1 MVQISFRYSP
11 HTAKFS
17 LSCKLKATQPAAGRG
32 KCQLPFWAQPALS
45 HCTPLTNCL
54 QWHLPTATKT
64 LWNLFHLGGF
74 IFRQQ
79 THVTNFCDRAVTPW
93 GGNHVPK
100 APSDDTLKCSVA
112 DRCSIALSFHGEHIC
127 AHSCFTKGVITKKLT
142 TWKGTTDFCRFGSR
156 LIGAARQGHPAD
168 CCGPGPLQSAS
179 RARPLLLTARCCP
192 AQRAA
197 PGPARPGPR
206 PTDPTRAAGARRGLE
221 RGRSPLRAFSPGM
234 LWARSR
240 WSRIYSISPPRLR
253 NSSGSVRADIAPV
266 ASRRHRATV
275 QPIGR
280 SRLGG
285 SGATNQKTPSWQVGV
300 VLSAAPLTGRG
311 WNDCN

>member
-64 LWNLFHLGGF
+64 LWNLFHLEGF

-156 LIGAARQGHPAD
+156 LIGATRQGHPAD

-192 AQRAA
+192 AQ
-197 PGPARPGPR
+197 PGPALAPQTRRGQPGLDGASNGAAHLCGPSRRGCSGRAAAGPGYTASLRPGWGTAAVAFAPTSR
-206 PTDPTRAAGARRGLE
+206 PSLAAVTGQRFSQLEGAVL
-221 RGRSPLRAFSPGM
+221 AAA
-234 LWARSR
+234 AR
-240 WSRIYSISPPRLR
+240 
-253 NSSGSVRADIAPV
+253 
-266 ASRRHRATV
+266 
-275 QPIGR
+275 PIR
-280 SRLGG
+280 KRRLGRWALCWALRHSLG
-285 SGATNQKTPSWQVGV
+285 EGGMTAIKCS
-300 VLSAAPLTGRG
+300 
-311 WNDCN
+311 